1 MNLQGMSRRRSQD
14 GLGNIAELN
23 VEYPNVGHL
32 IIDGIYVSTRRES
45 RKARSTE
52 QDSMFWTQCFGI
64 NCPYCKQM
72 NNLILTIVKQEK
84 RNFGASSDNKG
95 RDADSLSTNLIQTCD
110 FVLSTILDT
119 IHLVAIIAI
128 PLRRDLEMTT
138 ILFFAFVVAIFSLI
152 YCTTGARERRIIC
165 GLHLNN

>member
-52 QDSMFWTQCFGI
+52 QDSMFWNQLPLLQTNEQLNSHHSQTRETQFWR
-64 NCPYCKQM
+64 
-72 NNLILTIVKQEK
+72 LK
-84 RNFGASSDNKG
+84 R
-95 RDADSLSTNLIQTCD
+95 
-110 FVLSTILDT
+110 
-119 IHLVAIIAI
+119 
-128 PLRRDLEMTT
+128 
-138 ILFFAFVVAIFSLI
+138 
-152 YCTTGARERRIIC
+152 
-165 GLHLNN
+165 